1 MNRGPRFSLAR
12 LFALLP
18 LVLLLL
24 GGTVAGALHHHAGGS
39 GDTCAVCVHASTPAT
54 SVTAQPWAPAPVLT
68 SERLSLVAAHTL
80 LARVLDAPASRGP
93 PTA

>member
-1 MNRGPRFSLAR
+1 MNRRPRLSIAR
-12 LFALLP
+12 LLALLP

-24 GGTVAGALHHHAGGS
+24 GGTVAGALHHHDGVA
-39 GDTCAVCVHASTPAT
+39 DACAVCVHASAPAT
-54 SVTAQPWAPAPVLT
+54 SVTALPSAPAPVLA
-68 SERLSLVAAHTL
+68 SERLPLFSVHAP